1 MPAAIA
7 VEMWTHRYCPLQ
19 DWLCWSQSTGVAAPR
34 ALSAFGKV
42 QTLAGLPADRS
53 LLVVRGELDRE
64 GPALGIGEVLVLA
77 LQAERWGAP
86 MSVQA
91 DDSPTE
97 RETHRVLHNLSHRSV
112 IWRSKDS
119 DDLVQLV
126 IVVSSTED
134 GHTRDHLGKT
144 ASRLMST
151 S

>member
-1 MPAAIA
+1 M
-7 VEMWTHRYCPLQ
+7 
-19 DWLCWSQSTGVAAPR
+19 
-34 ALSAFGKV
+34 
-42 QTLAGLPADRS
+42 
-53 LLVVRGELDRE
+53 VRGELDRE
-64 GPALGIGEVLVLA
+64 GLALGIGEVLVLA
-77 LQAERWGAP
+77 LQAERCDAP

-91 DDSPTE
+91 DDSPTW
-97 RETHRVLHNLSHRSV
+97 REAHRVLHNLSHRSV